1 MTTNYQSDLG
11 TSQADDQGSSGAKEQ
26 AKEAAGSAAEQTK
39 NVAGTAQEEAARVA
53 SEASSQLRGL
63 IQQATS
69 QVEEQSSEQQTRLA
83 QTVRTFAHDLE
94 SMRTEGESSGLA
106 SQVVQEVSERANAL
120 AARLEGR
127 EPRELL
133 DDVRRFARR
142 RPGTFI
148 LGALAAGVITGR
160 LTRAGK
166 AAQDAGP
173 TSPTTPATT
182 SRPSS
187 VTATTDSTKVAPI
200 PPTDDAGSPAYLS
213 EETGAGDVEI
223 LGTPAADTRPG
234 STAGPGTGRS

>member
-11 TSQADDQGSSGAKEQ
+11 TSQAGDDGSSGAKEQ
-26 AKEAAGSAAEQTK
+26 AKQAAGSAVDQSK

-63 IQQATS
+63 LQQATS
-69 QVEEQSSEQQTRLA
+69 QVEEQSSEQKTRLA
-83 QTVRTFAHDLE
+83 QTVRTFAEDLD
-94 SMRTEGESSGLA
+94 SMHAEDQSSGLA
-106 SQVVQEVSERANAL
+106 SQVVQEVAEQARSL
-120 AARLEGR
+120 ASRLEDR

-133 DDVRRFARR
+133 EDVRRFARR

-166 AAQDAGP
+166 AAQDSG
-173 TSPTTPATT
+173 TSSTSSTTAID
-182 SRPSS
+182 RPSS
-187 VTATTDSTKVAPI
+187 VTTTTDSTLVAPV

-213 EETGAGDVEI
+213 DETGTDDIEI
-223 LGTPAADTRPG
+223 LGTPAADARPG
-234 STAGPGTGRS
+234 TTAGPGTGRS

>member
-11 TSQADDQGSSGAKEQ
+11 TFQADEDGSSGAKEQ
-26 AKEAAGSAAEQTK
+26 AKAAAGTAAEQTK

-63 IQQATS
+63 LQQATS
-69 QVEEQSSEQQTRLA
+69 QVEEQSSEQKTRLA
-83 QTVRTFAHDLE
+83 QTVRTFAEDLD
-94 SMRTEGESSGLA
+94 SMHAEDQSSGLA
-106 SQVVQEVSERANAL
+106 SQVVQEVAQQARAL
-120 AARLEGR
+120 ASRLEGR

-166 AAQDAGP
+166 AAQDSG
-173 TSPTTPATT
+173 TSSTPTTPA
-182 SRPSS
+182 RPAS
-187 VTATTDSTKVAPI
+187 VTATTDSTLVAPV
-200 PPTDDAGSPAYLS
+200 PPTDDVGSPAYLS
-213 EETGAGDVEI
+213 EETGADDIEI
-223 LGTPAADTRPG
+223 LGTPAANPRPG
-234 STAGPGTGRS
+234 TTAGPGTGRS